1 MDDGETAPPAA
12 QRQSKKTSTPH
23 IPHELVE
30 VILSHLPVE
39 SLLRFSR
46 VCKAWRSTISLDASV
61 KPCLLVS
68 PQTLQDGKVHSD
80 TVILYRWEDSRQ
92 GAALPVVHATDMSS
106 DVIMHGLAHCDG
118 LILLPS
124 EAAVRVLNP
133 ATRRT
138 LTLPWSPGA
147 EPPPPGPNVPLYH
160 QSFGFGHDP
169 RSNAYKVARFF
180 YRSIYAPGSGECLYT
195 TGMEVFTI
203 GTDQHWRETT
213 KDPPYPVLT
222 RHTATFYK
230 GSLLWSINEHV
241 LGQKPPG
248 FLRFSLEDEAFEVM
262 PPPPSC
268 YQRLYYVWCALAEIR
283 GELCLALD
291 GADMKTIELWMCD
304 NTMNPQWNQRYSINA
319 ISCSPPYFNPIA
331 VFDDDIVFKD
341 WHFSTRRY
349 NLKTKT
355 YQDEFHMKD
364 LRYPNPVTGML
375 GYQGRRFAYFD
386 VLPYTPSL
394 VPI

>member
-1 MDDGETAPPAA
+1 M
-12 QRQSKKTSTPH
+12 
-23 IPHELVE
+23 
-30 VILSHLPVE
+30 
-39 SLLRFSR
+39 
-46 VCKAWRSTISLDASV
+46 
-61 KPCLLVS
+61 
-68 PQTLQDGKVHSD
+68 
-80 TVILYRWEDSRQ
+80 WEDSRQ

-195 TGMEVFTI
+195 TGMEVLTI
-203 GTDQHWRETT
+203 GTDKHWRETT

-222 RHTATFYK
+222 RKTATFYK
-230 GSLLWSINEHV
+230 GSLLWSISIDERV
-241 LGQKPPG
+241 LGHKPPG
-248 FLRFSLEDEAFEVM
+248 FLRFSLEDEAFGVM

-268 YQRLYYVWCALAEIR
+268 YQRL
-283 GELCLALD
+283 
-291 GADMKTIELWMCD
+291 
-304 NTMNPQWNQRYSINA
+304 
-319 ISCSPPYFNPIA
+319 
-331 VFDDDIVFKD
+331 
-341 WHFSTRRY
+341 
-349 NLKTKT
+349 
-355 YQDEFHMKD
+355 
-364 LRYPNPVTGML
+364 
-375 GYQGRRFAYFD
+375 
-386 VLPYTPSL
+386 
-394 VPI
+394 